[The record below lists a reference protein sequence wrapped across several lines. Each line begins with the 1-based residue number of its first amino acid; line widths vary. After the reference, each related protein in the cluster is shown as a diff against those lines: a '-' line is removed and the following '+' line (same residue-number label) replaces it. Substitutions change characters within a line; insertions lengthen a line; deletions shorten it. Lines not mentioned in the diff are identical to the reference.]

1 VLAPSPL
8 PPSTVRLSVLYTI
21 GFSSPQWVFPYP
33 ASLSLFA
40 IWLRSQLRPSH
51 LALRSPKSQHPYPL
65 PSHCAHATSDSP
77 LTSQT
82 GGEFIA
88 QALARN
94 RMQSAEVAQAA
105 AKLDADRVAS
115 EVHFVP
121 THLQAVTA

>member
-1 VLAPSPL
+1 MPLFVMWLGSHLGPTPTSHSHTHVSSSSPL
-8 PPSTVRLSVLYTI
+8 NPVAPYTVC
-21 GFSSPQWVFPYP
+21 PQADQP
-33 ASLSLFA
+33 
-40 IWLRSQLRPSH
+40 
-51 LALRSPKSQHPYPL
+51 
-65 PSHCAHATSDSP
+65 P

-105 AKLDADRVAS
+105 AKLDAERVAS

>member
-1 VLAPSPL
+1 M
-8 PPSTVRLSVLYTI
+8 
-21 GFSSPQWVFPYP
+21 
-33 ASLSLFA
+33 
-40 IWLRSQLRPSH
+40 WLRSELHPTSH
-51 LALRSPKSQHPYPL
+51 LPLTSRSHHISSPLRVTVCPCTPNY
-65 PSHCAHATSDSP
+65 SP

-94 RMQSAEVAQAA
+94 RMQSAEIAQAA